1 MYLNIIWTDRFLKVT
16 CCVSFF
22 FKLYPAYYSQEKR
35 DVVSFY
41 IALLSCARGSRKVEE
56 RITAFY
62 LVGNKEH
69 VSSN

>member
-35 DVVSFY
+35 DVVSLY
-41 IALLSCARGSRKVEE
+41 IALLSCAQGSRKVQD
-56 RITAFY
+56 RITGFY
-62 LVGNKEH
+62 RVENKEH